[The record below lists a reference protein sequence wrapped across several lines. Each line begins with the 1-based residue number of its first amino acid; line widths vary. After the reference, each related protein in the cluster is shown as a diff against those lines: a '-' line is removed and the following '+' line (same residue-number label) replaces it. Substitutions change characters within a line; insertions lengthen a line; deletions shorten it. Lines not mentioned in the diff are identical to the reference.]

1 MLSEIE
7 AFMTAHQLADVA
19 LVANAGMASE
29 AQPEEI
35 ETAGLS
41 FNNPRRGDPR
51 PAHLHHVAHRAWTP
65 WRRLCP
71 RPLLS
76 LRGGGAT
83 LQGHLLRSLR
93 QSPTPELAER
103 QGLASLDPPCRP
115 LPPRRTRRSHTRARP
130 EEMTAI
136 PYSEHSL
143 IQLQSGYAD

>member
-65 WRRLCP
+65 WRRLCLRTP
-71 RPLLS
+71 ALSEVGEQRFRVISFGRSGRALRQNSRNGKGS
-76 LRGGGAT
+76 LRSTFRA
-83 LQGHLLRSLR
+83 
-93 QSPTPELAER
+93 
-103 QGLASLDPPCRP
+103 DPCRP
-115 LPPRRTRRSHTRARP
+115 GEPGVATRVPDPRR
-130 EEMTAI
+130 
-136 PYSEHSL
+136 
-143 IQLQSGYAD
+143 

>member
-71 RPLLS
+71 R
-76 LRGGGAT
+76 
-83 LQGHLLRSLR
+83 
-93 QSPTPELAER
+93 TPALPQRWGSNASGSSHSVGRAEPY
-103 QGLASLDPPCRP
+103 A
-115 LPPRRTRRSHTRARP
+115 RTRGTARARFARPSVQTLAAP
-130 EEMTAI
+130 ENPA
-136 PYSEHSL
+136 
-143 IQLQSGYAD
+143 